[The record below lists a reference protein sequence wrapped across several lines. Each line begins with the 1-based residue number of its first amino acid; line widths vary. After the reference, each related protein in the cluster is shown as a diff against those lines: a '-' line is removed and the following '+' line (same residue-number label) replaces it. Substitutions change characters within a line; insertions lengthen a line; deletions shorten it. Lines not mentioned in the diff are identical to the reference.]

1 MIGICGGYQMMGV
14 RLEDPESIE
23 EISRRFPVSVGLLPQ
38 CTVIEQEKITRQSDF
53 AFLPSSENKDC
64 KGYEIHMGRT
74 TLLGDDAPEQPVARL
89 KTDERTDI
97 TLNNR
102 CWGSYMHGIL

>member
-1 MIGICGGYQMMGV
+1 MMGV

-23 EISRRFPVSVGLLPQ
+23 GNIPAIPGLGLLPQ

-64 KGYEIHMGRT
+64 KDTKYIW
-74 TLLGDDAPEQPVARL
+74 
-89 KTDERTDI
+89 DEPPYWVTPP
-97 TLNNR
+97 N
-102 CWGSYMHGIL
+102 SP